1 MCVLILL
8 YMCPHS
14 YMYVSSQALIAAL
27 TKFLKVHNSVQ
38 GYDKTVKLF
47 YYALPLAASTLRSVY
62 KDSPLAEGLAA
73 IGSHLVYVL
82 YMYIHIYI

>member
-1 MCVLILL
+1 MD
-8 YMCPHS
+8 M
-14 YMYVSSQALIAAL
+14 SSQALIAAL
-27 TKFLKVHNSVQ
+27 TKFVKVHNSVQ

-47 YYALPLAASTLRSVY
+47 YYALPLAASTLRSIY

-82 YMYIHIYI
+82 YIHICIYIRRTYICIS